1 MFIIQNSLYRRLEVN
16 VLLSVCLTLADRSLR
31 YVYPSELKTFGNIA
45 ARQRIISTGS
55 IGRSWAANY
64 TTAARL
70 PLHPSIGPPNAP
82 YPPEHLTVHF
92 QKESQV
98 LRRSEGDYLSH
109 AALSFV
115 HGGLSPTYSNLA
127 PFPSK
132 INDLGESLL
141 YKLQHRKQPPPHPP
155 NPYPGLPSDA
165 TIEEQE
171 MYDSNGPLWYRG
183 WAELDEKEVCAHV
196 DGVLE
201 RTGTRRMIM
210 GHTPNFT
217 V

>member
-1 MFIIQNSLYRRLEVN
+1 MEVSG
-16 VLLSVCLTLADRSLR
+16 LSVGVFTLAHCSFR
-31 YVYPSELKTFGNIA
+31 YVYPSELKTFGSIA
-45 ARQRIISTGS
+45 TRQRIVSTGS

-82 YPPEHLTVHF
+82 YPPEHLAVHF

-98 LRRSEGDYLSH
+98 LDSAYHASEDDYLSH

-132 INDLGESLL
+132 INHLGESLL

-155 NPYPGLPSDA
+155 NPYPGLPNDA
-165 TIEEQE
+165 TNEEQE
-171 MYDSNGPLWYRG
+171 LYDSNGPLWYRG
-183 WAELDEKEVCAHV
+183 WAELDEKTVCAHV
-196 DGVLE
+196 DEVLE
-201 RTGTRRMIM
+201 KTGTRRMIM
-210 GHTPNFT
+210 GHTPNFD
-217 V
+217 VGYNFLCI